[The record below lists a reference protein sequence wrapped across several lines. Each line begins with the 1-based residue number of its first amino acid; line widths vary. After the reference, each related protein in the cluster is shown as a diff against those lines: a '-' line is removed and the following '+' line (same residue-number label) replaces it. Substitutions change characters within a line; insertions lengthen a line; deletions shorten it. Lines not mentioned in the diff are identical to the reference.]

1 MQAKFKTKTYDCLNT
16 MQDNQ
21 NDGANRL
28 TIILAN
34 VEDINEVKEEATGC
48 ALIQILDGDQVIQ
61 SYEDYTNFQSISSDA
76 EENVDVTVAQP
87 SLVKQV
93 ENLKTTIK
101 AQATVIA
108 SQEATIQEQAQTI
121 AEQANQIA
129 ELQESQ
135 EVQDGYIDYIS
146 MMTDVDLPTEDEDEE
161 EE

>member
-34 VEDINEVKEEATGC
+34 VEDINEVKEEATDC
-48 ALIQILDGDQVIQ
+48 HLIEILDGSTVIQ

-93 ENLKTTIK
+93 ENLKTTVK
-101 AQATVIA
+101 AQAKVIA
-108 SQEATIQEQAQTI
+108 DQEATIKEQEQTI
-121 AEQANQIA
+121 NQQAEQIA

-146 MMTDVDLPTEDEDEE
+146 MMTDVDLPTEDDGEGE
-161 EE
+161 

>member
-48 ALIQILDGDQVIQ
+48 ALIQILDGEQVVQ
-61 SYEDYTNFQSISSDA
+61 SYEDYTKYQSLFTDA
-76 EENVDVTVAQP
+76 EGNVEVTVAQP
-87 SLVKQV
+87 SLVQQV
-93 ENLKTTIK
+93 VDLKATVK
-101 AQATVIA
+101 AQAKVIA
-108 SQEATIQEQAQTI
+108 DQEATIQAQTQTI
-121 AEQANQIA
+121 AEQTNQIA
-129 ELQESQ
+129 ELKESQ

-146 MMTDVDLPTEDEDEE
+146 MMTDVDLPTEDDGEGE
-161 EE
+161 

>member
-48 ALIQILDGDQVIQ
+48 ALIQILDGEQVVQ
-61 SYEDYTNFQSISSDA
+61 SYEDYTKYQSIFTDA
-76 EENVDVTVAQP
+76 EENVEVTVAQP
-87 SLVKQV
+87 SLVQQV
-93 ENLKTTIK
+93 ENLKTTVK
-101 AQATVIA
+101 AQAKVIA
-108 SQEATIQEQAQTI
+108 DQEATIKEQEQTI
-121 AEQANQIA
+121 NQQAEQIA

-146 MMTDVDLPTEDEDEE
+146 MMTDVDLPTEDDGEGE
-161 EE
+161 

>member
-1 MQAKFKTKTYDCLNT
+1 

-34 VEDINEVKEEATGC
+34 VEDINEVKEEATDC
-48 ALIQILDGDQVIQ
+48 HLIEILDGSTVIQ

-93 ENLKTTIK
+93 ENLKTTVK
-101 AQATVIA
+101 AQAKVIA
-108 SQEATIQEQAQTI
+108 DQDATIKEQEQTI
-121 AEQANQIA
+121 NQQAEQIA

-146 MMTDVDLPTEDEDEE
+146 MMTDVDLPTEDDGEGE
-161 EE
+161 